1 MINPLRRNEPSFTDS
16 PWFWVCLF
24 SAGGVMALVLGA
36 SRISFRQAQ
45 IEREYRA
52 RQLSG
57 AAVLADDVEQP
68 LPQASR
74 TRITIRPLVMALGGI
89 VVIAWSILWWQRKKV
104 RDSSGPDRGSA
115 TETAGQNRRT

>member
-1 MINPLRRNEPSFTDS
+1 
-16 PWFWVCLF
+16 
-24 SAGGVMALVLGA
+24 MALVLGA
-36 SRISFRQAQ
+36 GRISFRQAQ

-74 TRITIRPLVMALGGI
+74 TRITLRPLLIALSGI
-89 VVIAWSILWWQRKKV
+89 VVIAWSVLWWQRKKV
-104 RDSSGPDRGSA
+104 RDPDGPDRGSA
-115 TETAGQNRRT
+115 TEMPGQNRRN

>member
-1 MINPLRRNEPSFTDS
+1 MIDPLRRSEPSFTDS

-24 SAGGVMALVLGA
+24 SAGGVVALVLGA
-36 SRISFRQAQ
+36 GRISIRQAQ

-57 AAVLADDVEQP
+57 AAVLADDVKQP

-74 TRITIRPLVMALGGI
+74 TRITIWPLLIALSGI
-89 VVIAWSILWWQRKKV
+89 VVIAWSILWWQRQKV
-104 RDSSGPDRGSA
+104 RDPSGPDRGSA
-115 TETAGQNRRT
+115 TETPGQNRRT

>member
-57 AAVLADDVEQP
+57 TVVLANEVEQP
-68 LPQASR
+68 LPQSSR
-74 TRITIRPLVMALGGI
+74 TRITIRPLLIALSGI
-89 VVIAWSILWWQRKKV
+89 VVIGWSVLWWQRKKV
-104 RDSSGPDRGSA
+104 REWSGPDRDSA
-115 TETAGQNRRT
+115 PETPGKNGRT